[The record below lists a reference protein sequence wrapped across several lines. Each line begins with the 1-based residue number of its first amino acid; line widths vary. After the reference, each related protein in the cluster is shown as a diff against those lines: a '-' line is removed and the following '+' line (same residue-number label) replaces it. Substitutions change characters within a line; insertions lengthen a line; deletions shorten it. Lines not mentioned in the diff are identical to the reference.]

1 MGSSA
6 KASSRQPVTF
16 DPTTRLLSVG
26 VHSTVVP
33 DVAGSNE
40 AMLRG
45 YLAVVAMARGTAVAS
60 LTEVRQH
67 DVVVLAQLL
76 DLDDNDLEARFIR
89 LLGMTPAMAA
99 DTRRRIAMHRA
110 VLAAAG
116 ITVGALMTSASA
128 SGMPVGPASSVAPI
142 VVSVAAAAS
151 TASHIITVSTE
162 RPAPAPTSTTSTT
175 APAEPAPAQTAPP
188 DYDPNEVQI
197 GDAMVIER
205 GTQSDDPDTQVG
217 DTVTY
222 SR

>member
-6 KASSRQPVTF
+6 ESWLRQPPTF
-16 DPTTRLLSVG
+16 DPATRCLTVG
-26 VHSTVVP
+26 DHSAIVP
-33 DVAGSNE
+33 DVPDSNE

-45 YLAVVAMARGTAVAS
+45 YLSVVAQARGTAVAS

-67 DVVVLAQLL
+67 DVAVLAQLL
-76 DLDDNDLEARFIR
+76 DLEDEDLEARFIR

-116 ITVGALMTSASA
+116 IAVGMFTSQGVA
-128 SGMPVGPASSVAPI
+128 SGSSAGVGHTVAPV

-151 TASHIITVSTE
+151 AHVDAVV
-162 RPAPAPTSTTSTT
+162 PAV
-175 APAEPAPAQTAPP
+175 EPAPPP
-188 DYDPNEVQI
+188 GETEI

-205 GTQSDDPDTQVG
+205 GTPPDDPNVEIG
-217 DTVTY
+217 DAVTY
-222 SR
+222 ER